1 MNASATDMTDNM
13 VSFEIDGRP
22 VQAAKGSMIIQAA
35 DKAGIPI
42 PRFCYHR
49 KLAVAANCRM
59 CMVEVEMNGKMVP
72 KPQVSCATPV
82 AEGMRVWTRSE
93 NALKWQRNVMEFLLI
108 NHPLD
113 CPICDQGGEC
123 ELQDLSLGYGRGISR
138 FTERKRSVADEN
150 IGPLIATYMTR
161 CIHCTRCVR
170 VLGEIA
176 GTHEFGGMNR
186 GEHLEIGTYIGKSV
200 ESELGGN
207 IIDVCPV
214 GALTDKVFQ
223 FKARAWELIARKSI
237 GYHDALGSNLW
248 LHTRHGQILRAVPRD
263 NDDINECWLS
273 DRDRYSHQGLYAD
286 DRATSP
292 MVKRDDTWQEVD
304 WQTALE
310 VASKG
315 LGNVAGTDLG
325 FLVHPASSCEEGL
338 LLKRLANA
346 LECHNIDHRLRQLT
360 VDTGAA
366 PAFEMPVAN
375 VQHSG
380 ATLLVGSYPRHE
392 MPLFNHRLRQSVL
405 KGGKV
410 FVVNPLAQDFNYPLA
425 GSFIAPPQALLDELL
440 VLACAASDLA
450 GKPTIDASLAEAL
463 RGVQA
468 SDAARSAVAALRD
481 AEHSLVVVGHLAAMH
496 PQADWLRAATRLIA
510 DATGSALNE
519 LPLGANALG
528 MSRVGVLPDSGG
540 LDARQMQLEPR
551 KAYVLF
557 GAEPPHDFADG
568 SLISEALDK
577 ADFVVALSAYA
588 GKELRQFADVIL
600 PIAPLPMTPATLVNV
615 DGTAQHLEAAIA
627 PVAEVRPEYRALG
640 NAVPQPME
648 PAKGE
653 VREGWKV
660 LCALGRALG
669 HDGFDIAEFATLS
682 AEVDRVLAEAPPAVQ
697 RELSS
702 RPALPSTGLTR
713 MDSVPIYR
721 TDAVLRRS
729 KALNEH
735 PLTRPAEAVMA
746 PADAKAMQL
755 ADGQR
760 IRVTGGQVL
769 PLRVD
774 ARVPV
779 GTVWI
784 QSTHE
789 ATSKLVPTGA
799 TLSVDKA

>member
-1 MNASATDMTDNM
+1 
-13 VSFEIDGRP
+13 
-22 VQAAKGSMIIQAA
+22 
-35 DKAGIPI
+35 
-42 PRFCYHR
+42 
-49 KLAVAANCRM
+49 
-59 CMVEVEMNGKMVP
+59 
-72 KPQVSCATPV
+72 
-82 AEGMRVWTRSE
+82 
-93 NALKWQRNVMEFLLI
+93 MEFLLI

-600 PIAPLPMTPATLVNV
+600 PIAALPEMEATLTN
-615 DGTAQHLEAAIA
+615 L
-627 PVAEVRPEYRALG
+627 
-640 NAVPQPME
+640 
-648 PAKGE
+648 
-653 VREGWKV
+653 
-660 LCALGRALG
+660 
-669 HDGFDIAEFATLS
+669 DGFDQRTAA
-682 AEVDRVLAEAPPAVQ
+682 AGKPPGQARPGWRVLRALADVLAVPGFEFTDLAGLRAGMATKHVQVSKGQAPAT
-697 RELSS
+697 
-702 RPALPSTGLTR
+702 TGSGLEIVV
-713 MDSVPIYR
+713 SQAIYR
-721 TDAVLRRS
+721 VDGVIRRSQALQAHPLNVGALAVL
-729 KALNEH
+729 N
-735 PLTRPAEAVMA
+735 
-746 PADAKAMQL
+746 PADAANPGISDGAMAKFTTDVGNAALQVVL
-755 ADGQR
+755 DV
-760 IRVTGGQVL
+760 RVAPGCI
-769 PLRVD
+769 
-774 ARVPV
+774 
-779 GTVWI
+779 WI
-784 QSTHE
+784 ESGY
-789 ATSKLVPTGA
+789 GA
-799 TLSVDKA
+799 TAPLAASAKAEVGRA